1 MTDCLFC
8 KIINGEI
15 PCYKIY
21 EDDKTFAFLD
31 IGPVCKGH
39 ILIIPKN
46 HAQVM
51 QEGTLDDALA
61 IMTTVYKIAPF
72 VMKALGASGY
82 NLGMNHGL
90 SGGQDIFHTH
100 MHFMPRYD
108 GVPRKY
114 EKQKVEHD
122 ELVKIASLIREA
134 F

>member
-21 EDDKTFAFLD
+21 EDEQIFAFLD
-31 IGPVCKGH
+31 IGPVSKGH
-39 ILIIPKN
+39 TLVIPKN
-46 HAQVM
+46 HASTM
-51 QEGTLDDALA
+51 QEGTADDALA
-61 IMTTVYKIAPF
+61 IIKTIYHIAPKI
-72 VMKALGASGY
+72 MKALGASGY
-82 NLGMNHGL
+82 NLGMNYGL

-108 GVPRKY
+108 GVPRKF
-114 EKQKVEHD
+114 EKQKVESI
-122 ELVKIASLIREA
+122 ELEKIAQLIHEE